1 MAIQNITFRIDQ
13 LNFSLVVGDIIYYT
27 YNTSRTGQFNHADL
41 STTRRLGRVVAI
53 DDVLQGAPVSS
64 GVSGRFVVT
73 VQYDDTITTPPQG
86 RVFISFVKDKRVNTS
101 SLLGYYAS
109 AKFVNNSTNKVE
121 LFSIGSEVTESS
133 K

>member
-1 MAIQNITFRIDQ
+1 MATQNITFRIDQ

-27 YNTSRTGQFNHADL
+27 YNTSRTGDFEHANL
-41 STTRRLGRVVAI
+41 SNTRRLGKVVEIREVFTSAI
-53 DDVLQGAPVSS
+53 GA
-64 GVSGRFVVT
+64 GRFAIT
-73 VQYDDTITTPPQG
+73 VQYDDDITTPPQG
-86 RVFISFVKDKRVNTS
+86 RVFISFAKDKRVNTS

>member
-27 YNTSRTGQFNHADL
+27 YNTSRTGDFEHANL
-41 STTRRLGRVVAI
+41 SNTRRLGKVVEIREVFTSAI
-53 DDVLQGAPVSS
+53 GE
-64 GVSGRFVVT
+64 GRFAIT
-73 VQYDDTITTPPQG
+73 VQYDDTITTPPEG
-86 RVFISFVKDKRVNTS
+86 RVFISFAKDKRDNTS

-109 AKFVNNSTNKVE
+109 AKFVNNSTNKIE
-121 LFSIGSEVTESS
+121 LFSIGSEVTDSS